1 MPNHAKRCL
10 FLQRARKK
18 QAAWASGAR
27 QQWAGH
33 LAQLAGWI
41 ERVTVQVNPQVP
53 AYLIALPHPVAR
65 LLGQPY
71 EKALAELESRCR
83 TVVHSLATLGIGCVR
98 LDDEGIL
105 EMLTAF
111 YHLSLPIHAAHPAG
125 TVWVKT
131 PGTFWVIRPGT
142 F

>member
-10 FLQRARKK
+10 FLQRAREK

-53 AYLIALPHPVAR
+53 AYFIALPHPVAR

-71 EKALAELESRCR
+71 EKALAELDSRCR
-83 TVVHSLATLGIGCVR
+83 TVVHGLATLGIGCVR
-98 LDDEGIL
+98 LDGEEIL
-105 EMLTAF
+105 GLVAAF
-111 YHLSLPIHAAHPAG
+111 YHPSLPMLHIPSVQRLRSLMVG
-125 TVWVKT
+125 VEETENGW
-131 PGTFWVIRPGT
+131 
-142 F
+142 